1 MKKEER
7 IKCKGDFT
15 KLTQKRGISLI
26 VLIITIIVI
35 IILAAVVILNI
46 SKNNP
51 VESAKEAKFKEDIRS
66 FQDDLSLSISKD
78 YTAKAG
84 QRDDKFNATTFD
96 EIKKLYIPC
105 FTKEYEGK
113 LVIKDDE
120 LKYVGD
126 KVTEKE
132 KKWLD
137 DVGIKEDIK
146 TAAEKVAEDASYYGK
161 SITNY
166 TANGVSDWK
175 IFYSDGNNAYL
186 IASDYVDVDKLPSTS
201 KGHKPENTRSGCP
214 KAATFDDCNVITDY
228 SGSSDITDEKIKKLN
243 NDYFSKG
250 YTSMATNMKM
260 VAYMLDTNIWSSF
273 KAEQAEYA
281 IGGPT
286 IEMLMASYN
295 KKYDANYMA
304 RVNSTTMYGYEIS
317 KDGGENWS
325 SGYGEI
331 LNLSDS
337 LYVISSSEDAYG
349 MFLASPSNYNS
360 YNYRGYCILH
370 VTHRGS
376 VADADFRVDNIGFR
390 PIVCLNSNIQLEKDG
405 DGYKIK

>member
-1 MKKEER
+1 MKLKEK
-7 IKCKGDFT
+7 IDVNKNFT
-15 KLTQKRGISLI
+15 KLTHKRGISLI

-51 VESAKEAKFKEDIRS
+51 VESAKEARFKEDVRS
-66 FQDDLSLSISKD
+66 FQEDLSLSISKD

-84 QRDDKFNATTFD
+84 QRNDKFNAKTFD
-96 EIKKLYIPC
+96 EIKNNYIPS

-137 DVGIKEDIK
+137 DLGIKENVK
-146 TAAEKVAEDASYYGK
+146 TAAEKVAEDTSYYGK

-175 IFYSDGNNAYL
+175 IFYSDGNNVYI
-186 IASDYVDVDKLPSTS
+186 IASDYVDLDKLPSTKNGYS
-201 KGHKPENTRSGCP
+201 PELRDSNHP
-214 KAATFDDCNVITDY
+214 KAAKFWSVVSDY
-228 SGSSDITDEKIKKLN
+228 NGSSDITDEKIKKLN

-250 YTSMATNMKM
+250 YTSTNVNMKA

-273 KAEQAEYA
+273 KADKADYA

-295 KKYDANYMA
+295 KKHNVDY
-304 RVNSTTMYGYEIS
+304 RVKAVNVYGYQVS
-317 KDGGENWS
+317 KDGGKNWAE
-325 SGYGEI
+325 GYERM
-331 LNLSDS
+331 LDKNDS
-337 LYVISSSEDAYG
+337 LYALSSSETWG
-349 MFLASPSNYNS
+349 MWLASPSDYYSHNNDELMVTGSQGGYINGLNYN
-360 YNYRGYCILH
+360 Y
-370 VTHRGS
+370 
-376 VADADFRVDNIGFR
+376 DFGNWFIGFR
-390 PIVCLNSNIQLEKDG
+390 PLVCLNSNVELQPDG
-405 DGYKIK
+405 DGYMIK

>member
-7 IKCKGDFT
+7 IKYKEDFT
-15 KLTQKRGISLI
+15 KLTQKKGISLI

-51 VESAKEAKFKEDIRS
+51 VESAKEARFKEDVRS
-66 FQDDLSLSISKD
+66 FQEDLSLSISKD

-84 QRDDKFNATTFD
+84 QRNDKFSAKTFD
-96 EIKKLYIPC
+96 EMKNNYIPS

-137 DVGIKEDIK
+137 DLGIKENVK
-146 TAAEKVAEDASYYGK
+146 TAAEKVAEDTSYYGK

-166 TANGVSDWK
+166 TANEVSDWK
-175 IFYSDGNNAYL
+175 IFYSDGNNIYL

-201 KGHKPENTRSGCP
+201 KGHKPENANGSYA
-214 KAATFDDCNVITDY
+214 KAATFDNSNVINDY
-228 SGSSDITDEKIKKLN
+228 HGSSDITDEKIKKLN
-243 NDYFSKG
+243 SDYFSKG
-250 YTSMATNMKM
+250 YTSTNINLKI
-260 VAYMLDTNIWSSF
+260 VAYMLDTNIWRSF
-273 KAEQAEYA
+273 KTEQAEYA

-295 KKYDANYMA
+295 KKHNVNYMA
-304 RVNSTTMYGYEIS
+304 RAKDKIGYEIS
-317 KDGGENWS
+317 KDGGTNWS
-325 SGYGEI
+325 YGCDM
-331 LNLSDS
+331 LSTSES
-337 LYVISSSEDAYG
+337 LYVISSVKNANG
-349 MFLASPSNYNS
+349 MWIASPSA
-360 YNYRGYCILH
+360 
-370 VTHRGS
+370 GS
-376 VADADFRVDNIGFR
+376 VGFVMQTDEDGWVLSGGYVDNNTYRENFVGFR
-390 PIVCLNSNIQLEKDG
+390 PVVCLNSNIQLEKDG

>member
-1 MKKEER
+1 MKLKEK
-7 IKCKGDFT
+7 IDVNKNFT
-15 KLTQKRGISLI
+15 KLTHKRGISLI

-51 VESAKEAKFKEDIRS
+51 VESAKEARFKEDVRS
-66 FQDDLSLSISKD
+66 FQEDLSLSISKD

-84 QRDDKFNATTFD
+84 QRNDKFNAKTFD
-96 EIKKLYIPC
+96 EIKNNYIPS

-137 DVGIKEDIK
+137 DLGIKENVK
-146 TAAEKVAEDASYYGK
+146 TAAEKVAEDTSYYGK

-175 IFYSDGNNAYL
+175 IFYSDGNNVYI
-186 IASDYVDVDKLPSTS
+186 IASDYVDLDKLPSTKNGYS
-201 KGHKPENTRSGCP
+201 PELRDSNHP
-214 KAATFDDCNVITDY
+214 KAAKFWSVVSDY
-228 SGSSDITDEKIKKLN
+228 NGSSDITDEKIKKLN

-250 YTSMATNMKM
+250 YTSTNVNMKA

-273 KAEQAEYA
+273 KADKADYA

-286 IEMLMASYN
+286 IEMLMASYS
-295 KKYDANYMA
+295 KKYDVNYMA
-304 RVNSTTMYGYEIS
+304 RASSYEGYEIS
-317 KDGGENWS
+317 KDGGKTWKSEYPGMLDKN
-325 SGYGEI
+325 
-331 LNLSDS
+331 DS
-337 LYVISSSEDAYG
+337 LYALSSSETWG
-349 MFLASPSNYNS
+349 MWLASPSYDEEVMCTDSNS
-360 YNYRGYCILH
+360 RLYYW
-370 VTHRGS
+370 T
-376 VADADFRVDNIGFR
+376 
-390 PIVCLNSNIQLEKDG
+390 
-405 DGYKIK
+405 